1 MSTLI
6 TNTVQGVQNI
16 KYDASTTAMTID
28 SAGRVV
34 SPAKPAFMARRTS
47 NQSTGVVI
55 FDTAVVN
62 QGSHYDTST
71 GKFTAPVAGVYSFS
85 TVVLSNN
92 DGTDNYFRS
101 EIHINGTTYAV
112 SQAYTFS
119 DNDFG
124 SSFSTVASLSAND
137 YVQVVAVTA
146 PVYGSGNTNYT
157 HFSGFLIG

>member
-1 MSTLI
+1 MSNLL
-6 TNTVQGVQNI
+6 VQNI
-16 KYDASTTAMTID
+16 KHTNGTTAQTID
-28 SAGRVV
+28 SSGRVTLPQV
-34 SPAKPAFMARRTS
+34 PAFMARRTS
-47 NQSTGVVI
+47 NQATGVII

-85 TVVLSNN
+85 TNVMSDH
-92 DGTDNYFRS
+92 DGTDSYFRS
-101 EIHINGTTYAV
+101 EIHINGTSYAV
-112 SQAYTFS
+112 SQGYTYL
-119 DNDFG
+119 DNDFS

-146 PVYGSGNTNYT
+146 SVYGTSAATSNYT

>member
-1 MSTLI
+1 MI
-6 TNTVQGVQNI
+6 AI
-16 KYDASTTAMTID
+16 ID
-28 SAGRVV
+28 C
-34 SPAKPAFMARRTS
+34 
-47 NQSTGVVI
+47 N
-55 FDTAVVN
+55 
-62 QGSHYDTST
+62 
-71 GKFTAPVAGVYSFS
+71 SFYCS
-85 TVVLSNN
+85 CEEVFRPDLKEKAIVVLSNN

-101 EIHINGTTYAV
+101 EFHINGTTYAV
-112 SQAYTFS
+112 SQGYTYL

>member
-1 MSTLI
+1 MSNLL
-6 TNTVQGVQNI
+6 VQNI
-16 KYDASTTAMTID
+16 KHTNGTTAQTID
-28 SAGRVV
+28 SSGRVTLPQV
-34 SPAKPAFMARRTS
+34 PAFMARRTS
-47 NQSTGVVI
+47 NQATGVVI
-55 FDTAVVN
+55 FDTALVN

-101 EIHINGTTYAV
+101 EIHINGTSYAISQGYTYL
-112 SQAYTFS
+112 

-124 SSFSTVASLSAND
+124 SSFSVVASLSAND

-146 PVYGSGNTNYT
+146 PVYGTSAATSNYT

>member
-1 MSTLI
+1 MASTLKV
-6 TNTVQGVQNI
+6 NTIQHTGG
-16 KYDASTTAMTID
+16 TTGMTID
-28 SAGRVV
+28 SSGRVT
-34 SPAKPAFMARRTS
+34 SPQVPAFMARRTS

-71 GKFTAPVAGVYSFS
+71 GKFIAPVAGVYSFS

-101 EIHINGTTYAV
+101 EFHVNGTTYAV
-112 SQAYTFS
+112 CQGYTYL

-124 SSFSTVASLSAND
+124 ASFSTVASLSVND